1 MDIAQ
6 LLTNTG
12 RHLASQGTTAGQLAA
27 LEFSADGSGIV
38 MRASARPQS
47 GDYPGL
53 DVLLSGIGRTLRDA
67 GMAMHQLRFIRFFEE
82 HAGIELVDDTDRP
95 VTYIYPIVPP
105 AIGAA
110 TMTQPRPAA

>member
-27 LEFSADGSGIV
+27 LEFAADGSGIV
-38 MRASARPQS
+38 MRAGNQAQSGDYS

-53 DVLLSGIGRTLRDA
+53 DVLLQGIGRTLRDG
-67 GMAMHQLRFIRFFEE
+67 GMAMHQLRCIRFFEE
-82 HAGIELVDDTDRP
+82 HVDIDLVDAANRP
-95 VTYIYPIVPP
+95 VTYIYPIVT
-105 AIGAA
+105 AA
-110 TMTQPRPAA
+110 